1 MNMMIRHTSGLLLH
15 SGKSK
20 ALRCLILLSLL
31 PTAIQAHNTDS
42 WQWKGLFSADHRM
55 LLKQDQ
61 EWAWNENRLDL
72 SLTRRTSGIHVF
84 ANTWIRHLGPSMVH
98 SSADLKD
105 KYLVYPLQI
114 DIREAYAEVYDFLL
128 PGLDLKIGR
137 QYIAW
142 GTADRFNPTNTL
154 GAYDLEDVLDMG
166 RLNASDA
173 LSVHWHLKRTWSLQ
187 VIAIPVFR
195 PANMP
200 VGYFSSL
207 FQETAGL
214 PGSFQMNE
222 YSDELLLPANNPQES
237 GSTGVRLRGFALN
250 ADFSI
255 SYTYNRNSLP
265 LAKQVIL
272 SRGGQG
278 INVHAS
284 LIYPR
289 QHVIGADVAGSIGQF
304 GAWAELAVFL
314 PEKEIQTTIDMNA
327 LYPEDSP
334 ATTVLQL
341 TALKKEAYL
350 KCVAGTDYT
359 FRNGT
364 YINLQYLYG
373 FFHENG
379 RDNTTDYLL
388 VNLEKTILQNK
399 LLLKPLAGGV
409 NVSDRTDIKN
419 NHALFLN
426 PEISYIGRDNLTIT
440 AGAFLFYGKGE
451 NLFAK
456 MKQARMITLALK
468 LAF

>member
-1 MNMMIRHTSGLLLH
+1 MEGQSASVKENRSNWHKGMYCLFL
-15 SGKSK
+15 
-20 ALRCLILLSLL
+20 CLIPAMLAAQDTERWIWRGSLR
-31 PTAIQAHNTDS
+31 T
-42 WQWKGLFSADHRM
+42 DHRM

-72 SLTRRTSGIHVF
+72 SVARRTSGIHVF
-84 ANTWIRHLGPSMVH
+84 ANSWIRHLGPSMAH
-98 SSADLKD
+98 SSAELTDKD
-105 KYLVYPLQI
+105 LVYPLQI
-114 DIREAYAEVYDFLL
+114 DIREAYAEIYDFLL

-137 QYIAW
+137 QHIAW

-154 GAYDLEDVLDMG
+154 NAYDLEDVLDMG

-173 LSVHWHLKRTWSLQ
+173 LSMHWHLGHTWSLQ
-187 VIAIPVFR
+187 VIAIPLFR

-207 FQETAGL
+207 FQEAAGL
-214 PGSFQMNE
+214 PGNFQINE
-222 YSDELLLPANNPQES
+222 YSDELLLPANNPRES

-278 INVHAS
+278 LNVHAS
-284 LIYPR
+284 LIFPR
-289 QHVIGADVAGSIGQF
+289 QHVIGADVAGSIGLF

-314 PEKEIQTTIDMNA
+314 PENEIRTTIDMTA

-334 ATTVLQL
+334 ATTLLQL
-341 TALKKEAYL
+341 TALKKEPFV
-350 KCVAGTDYT
+350 KCVVGTDYT
-359 FRNGT
+359 FSNGA

-388 VNLEKTILQNK
+388 INLEKTILQNK
-399 LLLKPLAGGV
+399 LLLKPLAGGI

-456 MKQARMITLALK
+456 MKHARMMTLAVQ